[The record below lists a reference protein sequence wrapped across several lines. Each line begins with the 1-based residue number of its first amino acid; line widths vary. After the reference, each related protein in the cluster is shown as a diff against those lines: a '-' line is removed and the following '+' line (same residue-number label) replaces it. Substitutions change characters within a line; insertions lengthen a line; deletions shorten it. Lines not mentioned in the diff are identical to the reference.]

1 PVAPSTGAT
10 VELKAVPGGPYLG
23 SLGCPPPLTPSLTA
37 WLWLNVQG
45 GSAEVREGAAEGL
58 GELVVCASEEALRPH
73 VVQITGPLIRIIGD
87 RFPSSVKSAI
97 LGTLGGLIAKAGTG
111 LKPFVPQL
119 QTTFLKCLADP
130 ADAVRQ
136 RAARNL
142 GELVRLSPR
151 ADQLA
156 GELAT
161 SARSAE
167 PEVRDAYL
175 LALRGLLLSSGERLS
190 PAVMEALGQQLRDMA
205 RLAVDNDEFR
215 YSLASCLGAHTRHAS
230 MDQVRTTLSW
240 GPLAPP
246 AAAAA
251 QSASD
256 KQLHAC
262 VLSTVAPHCGGR
274 LAAEPALTAAV
285 MDAVTRYARDPDP
298 ALRVAAGRAAS
309 RMAVAVPSLLTPA
322 CQVLGALLGP
332 DQSTEVARQALL
344 STMAPLHIAPHA
356 GPVKVTCELSLQKV
370 LQLEAGLDVAQ
381 RYLAT
386 GPGTTVR
393 TTLTDAFLRRA
404 AKLSGDDELFSN
416 EEY

>member
-1 PVAPSTGAT
+1 
-10 VELKAVPGGPYLG
+10 
-23 SLGCPPPLTPSLTA
+23 
-37 WLWLNVQG
+37 
-45 GSAEVREGAAEGL
+45 
-58 GELVVCASEEALRPH
+58 
-73 VVQITGPLIRIIGD
+73 
-87 RFPSSVKSAI
+87 VKSAI

-215 YSLASCLGAHTRHAS
+215 YSLAS
-230 MDQVRTTLSW
+230 
-240 GPLAPP
+240 
-246 AAAAA
+246 
-251 QSASD
+251 
-256 KQLHAC
+256 
-262 VLSTVAPHCGGR
+262 
-274 LAAEPALTAAV
+274 
-285 MDAVTRYARDPDP
+285 
-298 ALRVAAGRAAS
+298 
-309 RMAVAVPSLLTPA
+309 
-322 CQVLGALLGP
+322 
-332 DQSTEVARQALL
+332 
-344 STMAPLHIAPHA
+344 
-356 GPVKVTCELSLQKV
+356 
-370 LQLEAGLDVAQ
+370 
-381 RYLAT
+381 
-386 GPGTTVR
+386 
-393 TTLTDAFLRRA
+393 
-404 AKLSGDDELFSN
+404 
-416 EEY
+416 